1 MKTRILSLCLAGVM
15 LLSTGV
21 TASAARVSG
30 SAAPKT
36 TTSHEWAVT
45 PVSSNLSFDQIG
57 GKVRANNLT
66 VQSLEETIQSMEA
79 MNWDKVI
86 DEMEDAIDDLEK
98 NVSIL
103 SNTVGNVEDV
113 QKNLQALIKQLN
125 DPTMADTPVNSPTLA
140 NALALM
146 QASMM
151 GNSLASM
158 KSTLESLED
167 QLDDLKE
174 QKKDYINKTLPDTK
188 RQIESSVNQIII
200 GAESLYMTILST
212 ELQKESLG
220 DTAAALDRTVAK
232 MELRYERGQISQMT
246 LTQVKNGVGTLKANA
261 SSLDVALTS
270 LYSSLQSLLGE
281 TITGTMTLSALPTV
295 TAEEITAVS
304 YTKDLEKAKE
314 ASYDL
319 YAAARTVEDAK
330 DDMED
335 ARKEEGKNS
344 YQYKMAQHTYEAALL
359 TEKSAIQN
367 FELSFQRLYSQ
378 LSPALALC
386 TTAENDLAY
395 EEQVYQVAQLKHQQ
409 GNLSANALADAKD
422 TWETAKRDY
431 ASAQMDLFIAW
442 NNYQNAVQHGI
453 VSSGS

>member
-45 PVSSNLSFDQIG
+45 PVSGNLSFDQIG

-66 VQSLEETIQSMEA
+66 VKSLDETIQSMEA

-86 DEMEDAIDDLEK
+86 DEMEDAIDDLE
-98 NVSIL
+98 NQIDIMNSAVSNIGL
-103 SNTVGNVEDV
+103 VKTGLAAAFESLKTAEDV
-113 QKNLQALIKQLN
+113 TGVGMGITDGIEKLIQLSYMDFNLK
-125 DPTMADTPVNSPTLA
+125 
-140 NALALM
+140 
-146 QASMM
+146 
-151 GNSLASM
+151 SM

-174 QKKDYINKTLPDTK
+174 QKKDYNEKTLPDTK

-220 DTAAALDRTVAK
+220 DTAAALDRTVAE

-246 LTQVKNGVGTLKANA
+246 LTQVKNGVSTLKANA
-261 SSLDVALTS
+261 ASLDVALTS

-295 TAEEITAVS
+295 TAAEITAVS

-367 FELSFQRLYSQ
+367 FELSFQRLYNQ

-409 GNLSANALADAKD
+409 GNLSANALADARD

-431 ASAQMDLFIAW
+431 ASAQMDLFTAW
-442 NNYQNAVQHGI
+442 HNYQNAVTRG
-453 VSSGS
+453 VVTSGS

>member
-15 LLSTGV
+15 LLSTGL

-45 PVSSNLSFDQIG
+45 PVNGNLSFDQIG

-66 VQSLEETIQSMEA
+66 VKSLDETIQSMEA

-86 DEMEDAIDDLEK
+86 DEMEDAIDDLE
-98 NVSIL
+98 NQIDIMNSAVSNIGL
-103 SNTVGNVEDV
+103 VKTGLAAAFESLKTAEDV
-113 QKNLQALIKQLN
+113 TGVGMGITDGIEKLIQLSYMDFNLK
-125 DPTMADTPVNSPTLA
+125 
-140 NALALM
+140 
-146 QASMM
+146 
-151 GNSLASM
+151 SM

-174 QKKDYINKTLPDTK
+174 QKKDYNEKTLPDTK

-220 DTAAALDRTVAK
+220 DTAAALDRTVAE

-261 SSLDVALTS
+261 ASLDVALTS

-281 TITGTMTLSALPTV
+281 TITGTMPLSALPTV
-295 TAEEITAVS
+295 TAAEITAVS

-319 YAAARTVEDAK
+319 YAAARTVEDAE

-335 ARKEEGKNS
+335 ARKENGKNS

-359 TEKSAIQN
+359 SEKSAVQN
-367 FELSFQRLYSQ
+367 FELSFQRLYNQ

-409 GNLSANALADAKD
+409 GNLSANALADARD

-431 ASAQMDLFIAW
+431 ASAQMDLFTAW
-442 NNYQNAVQHGI
+442 HNYQNAVTRG
-453 VSSGS
+453 VVTSGS